1 MAINV
6 TSPTAPNVKPTV
18 STVPPTSGPNLPPG
32 PVVPPVPVTP
42 VRSNPL
48 ATPTPLPTNSTTGR
62 NNIFPT
68 SPDVFSNPLG
78 QTVNLKREAFNRKQF
93 DDTINTNF
101 TELGP
106 SSGDLDLS
114 FFDPSLATVGDFFT
128 IYNTLFYQ
136 IPKSGVVNS
145 HEFLIRES
153 TEYTQ
158 YIAQQEEIEAL
169 TAEITELREQNVI
182 LVKDMTNV
190 LNEISELDY
199 TQQ

>member
-1 MAINV
+1 MAINT
-6 TSPTAPNVKPTV
+6 TSPITPNVKPVATPI
-18 STVPPTSGPNLPPG
+18 TTPTGPNLPPG
-32 PVVPPVPVTP
+32 PVRPPKIPAG
-42 VRSNPL
+42 VRSNPG
-48 ATPTPLPTNSTTGR
+48 ATPTPFPSNSTTGR
-62 NNIFPT
+62 SNVFPT

-78 QTVNLKREAFNRKQF
+78 QTVDLKREAFNRRQF

-169 TAEITELREQNVI
+169 TQEITDLREQNVI
-182 LVKDMTNV
+182 LVKDMTQT

-199 TQQ
+199 TQ

>member
-1 MAINV
+1 MAQNIINPNAPVNPIV
-6 TSPTAPNVKPTV
+6 TPVTTPT
-18 STVPPTSGPNLPPG
+18 GPNLPKG
-32 PVVPPVPVTP
+32 PVRPPKLPIN
-42 VRSNPL
+42 VRSNPA
-48 ATPTPLPTNSTTGR
+48 ATPSPTPSQSTTGTVYGPA
-62 NNIFPT
+62 PT

-78 QTVNLKREAFNRKQF
+78 QTVNLKREAFNRRQF
-93 DDTINTNF
+93 DDTINTTF

-128 IYNTLFYQ
+128 IYQTLFLQ
-136 IPKSGVVNS
+136 IPKSGRVNS

-158 YIAQQEEIEAL
+158 YIAQQEEIDAL
-169 TAEITELREQNVI
+169 TQEITDLRDQNVI
-182 LVKDMTNV
+182 LVRDMVNV
-190 LNEISELDY
+190 LNEINDLDY